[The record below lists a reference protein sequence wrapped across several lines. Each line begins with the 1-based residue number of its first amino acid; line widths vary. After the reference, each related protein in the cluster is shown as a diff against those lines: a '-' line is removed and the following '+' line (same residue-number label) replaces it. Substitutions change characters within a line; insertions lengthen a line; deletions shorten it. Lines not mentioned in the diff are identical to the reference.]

1 MRHIALFSALV
12 ASALAS
18 GCHHSS
24 HGDDFVYYDNPV
36 SIEIEVYDP
45 KTNYVWENVSVR
57 IIEVEHEWSNCTC
70 PNPKQ
75 NDFYYTDKNG
85 IVYFSPEHLGASNLG
100 FLLDGY
106 DRAVLS
112 PDVFEDEATVLV
124 EISAPGL
131 GTVYERIE
139 LTWDESR
146 TFISVPF

>member
-24 HGDDFVYYDNPV
+24 HSDDVVLHDNPV

-45 KTNYVWENVSVR
+45 VTNFVWENVSVR
-57 IIEVEHEWSNCTC
+57 IIEVEHEWSNSTR
-70 PNPKQ
+70 PNPTQ
-75 NDFYYTDKNG
+75 NDYYFTDRNG
-85 IVYFSPEHLGASNLG
+85 IVYFSPEHLGDSGLG
-100 FLLDGY
+100 FLIDDLH
-106 DRAVLS
+106 RAVLS
-112 PDVFEDEATVLV
+112 PDIFEDEAAVLV

-131 GTVYERIE
+131 GSVFEWVE

-146 TFISVPF
+146 VFISVPF